1 MFLAFIARLSTNCEA
16 VDDQSFATAFKTII
30 PKARIDNAL
39 ENAIRTGF
47 VEAAKQDK
55 HPRFLDKLCTD
66 LRNIVG
72 SAIFDH
78 QFESELVCAFDN
90 LQFDTARDFPFR
102 LQCKIIFIIG
112 TQVFKQLVIDGT
124 EKHVFAMAFANAT
137 RRIPKHC
144 TCD

>member
-1 MFLAFIARLSTNCEA
+1 MFLAFIARLSTDCQA
-16 VDDQSFATAFKTII
+16 VDDQSFTTAFKTII
-30 PKARIDNAL
+30 PKARLDNAL

-90 LQFDTARDFPFR
+90 LQFDTASDFPFR
-102 LQCKIIFIIG
+102 LQCKIISHI
-112 TQVFKQLVIDGT
+112 T
-124 EKHVFAMAFANAT
+124 ETNTNSVEALYRQYMRFQAGD
-137 RRIPKHC
+137 RRF
-144 TCD
+144 